1 MSGSAVAQN
10 EKHFLNSTFRER
22 VVEHLF
28 VGEVLKS
35 LWQRK
40 RFDAEVLRPE
50 FDRGGYDVAISVGA
64 SLRFIQLKTSLMD
77 GKTNKVK
84 VSLSLI
90 AKPNA
95 CVIWIVI
102 DNDLNIVGYRW
113 FGAAL
118 GEAFPEI
125 TEKKVAKHT
134 KGDKN
139 GVKAERPNHRI
150 FRKSD
155 FETVGNLDGIIDRLF
170 QSDN

>member
-1 MSGSAVAQN
+1 MAQN
-10 EKHFLNSTFRER
+10 EKHSLNSTFRER

-35 LWQRK
+35 FWQRNW
-40 RFDAEVLRPE
+40 FDAEVLRPE

-64 SLRFIQLKTSLMD
+64 SLRFIQLKTSLIE
-77 GKTNKVK
+77 GKADEVK

-102 DNDLNIVGYRW
+102 DDDVNIVGYRW

-118 GEAFPEI
+118 GEPFPEI
-125 TEKKVAKHT
+125 SDKKVAKHT
-134 KGDKN
+134 KGDKD

-150 FRKSD
+150 FRKSA
-155 FETVGNLDGIIDRLF
+155 FETVGNIDGIIERLF
-170 QSDN
+170 Q